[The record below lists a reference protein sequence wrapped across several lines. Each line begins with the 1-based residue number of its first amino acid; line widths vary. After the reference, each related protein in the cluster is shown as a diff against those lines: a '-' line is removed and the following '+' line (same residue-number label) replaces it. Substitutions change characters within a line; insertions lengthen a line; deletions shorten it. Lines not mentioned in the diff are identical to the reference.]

1 MIVQSPAPS
10 PVSTALTTVATNYQ
24 HGARVRLKFALQNQT
39 NNYINLTL
47 GAGADGFSVTQGT
60 KVIWSR
66 PLKERTPG
74 MQNVLLPGQVLNLTA
89 VWNGR
94 PNQRGVGR
102 LAPGIYT
109 VNASLSG
116 YSAKG
121 TIRIL

>member
-1 MIVQSPAPS
+1 
-10 PVSTALTTVATNYQ
+10 
-24 HGARVRLKFALQNQT
+24 
-39 NNYINLTL
+39 
-47 GAGADGFSVTQGT
+47 
-60 KVIWSR
+60 
-66 PLKERTPG
+66 

-102 LAPGIYT
+102 LAPGSYM

-121 TIRIL
+121 TIQIL